1 MVVAVDGRAA
11 ELGAHL
17 VKLVAEVR
25 HLIGGVLVAGDDLV
39 NGVDDD
45 RDVVLLDR
53 SANEFRREPV
63 HRHGLAAQVPDVD
76 VAEVLRLPAETAVHI
91 LKTVQAGSA
100 VKLEVDV
107 QHSALCT
114 VKAEPAFALRDGD
127 GQLDQRERLARLG
140 RSGKQH
146 LVSLPEHAADECRS
160 QRRHLVP
167 DRAHAL
173 RVG

>member
-1 MVVAVDGRAA
+1 MVVTVDGRAA
-11 ELGAHL
+11 EFGAHL

-25 HLIGGVLVAGDDLV
+25 HLVGGVLVAGDDLV
-39 NGVDDD
+39 DRVDDD
-45 RDVVLLDR
+45 RDVVLLDG
-53 SANEFRREPV
+53 SANQLGREPV

-76 VAEVLRLPAETAVHI
+76 VAQVLRLPAEAAVHVPEA
-91 LKTVQAGSA
+91 VQAGSA

-114 VKAEPAFALRDGD
+114 VEAEPAFALGDRD
-127 GQLDQRERLARLG
+127 GQLDQCERLARLG